1 VQVEVH
7 DDIAVTR
14 GNLDIVYVDAPRK
27 LLRNVRVYRRARDEW
42 RLISSRTVLADDRY
56 ESK

>member
-1 VQVEVH
+1 MQVEVH

-27 LLRNVRVYRRARDEW
+27 LLHYVRVYRRIGDDW

>member
-14 GNLDIVYVDAPRK
+14 GNLDIVYVDAPR
-27 LLRNVRVYRRARDEW
+27 
-42 RLISSRTVLADDRY
+42 
-56 ESK
+56 